1 MGRQHPREE
10 KMDEEGKTEGLVV
23 VAVATMEGPLV
34 EGEVVRWEP
43 LGVDMEV
50 EVGLVSVCAKFQ
62 LPSMSRSG

>member
-43 LGVDMEV
+43 LGVDMEE
-50 EVGLVSVCAKFQ
+50 EVIVSLKVF
-62 LPSMSRSG
+62 